1 MRSISIRDDIEQV
14 LLELVTSVPEVF
26 LDYDVN
32 LIELQ
37 GDDASDYDEDRQVA
51 IPTVWEIVFVE
62 SEDTELVIGEVV
74 LLENFEAVIM
84 IFED

>member
-1 MRSISIRDDIEQV
+1 MRSINITQDIEQV
-14 LLELVTSVPEVF
+14 LRELVIAIPDVF

-37 GDDASDYDEDRQVA
+37 VDDDDR
-51 IPTVWEIVFVE
+51 PTCWEIVFIE
-62 SEDTELVIGEVV
+62 SEETELVIGEVV

>member
-1 MRSISIRDDIEQV
+1 MRAISIRDDIEQV
-14 LLELVTSVPEVF
+14 IRELVIAVPEVY

-37 GDDASDYDEDRQVA
+37 VDDEDR
-51 IPTVWEIVFVE
+51 PTVWEIVFVE
-62 SEDTELVIGEVV
+62 SDRVELLLGEAT
-74 LLENFEAVIM
+74 LLENFDLVIE

>member
-1 MRSISIRDDIEQV
+1 MRSINITQDIEEV
-14 LLELVTSVPEVF
+14 LRQLVIAIPEVF
-26 LDYDVN
+26 LDYDVD

-37 GDDASDYDEDRQVA
+37 VDDGSDYDEDRQVT

-62 SEDTELVIGEVV
+62 SEDTELVLGEVV
-74 LLENFEAVIM
+74 LMENFEAVIM

>member
-1 MRSISIRDDIEQV
+1 MRSINITQDIEEV
-14 LLELVTSVPEVF
+14 LRQLVIAVPEVF
-26 LDYDVN
+26 LAYDVD

-37 GDDASDYDEDRQVA
+37 VDDEDR
-51 IPTVWEIVFVE
+51 PTAWEIVFVE
-62 SEDTELVIGEVV
+62 SEETELVIGEVV